1 MKWLIGWRRWISI
14 SNPTWHHGCFSCWRL
29 WYFYFNNIAKWHLI
43 FYVSNQCSIKYLYL
57 YLITRFFLSLS
68 GQVFKWS
75 HNRSIVCCSGGCVRP
90 ASGGLFTSSPLF
102 STATARC
109 HCTRDQ
115 GNNNRQE
122 GKLQR
127 ELPAILQENSLQYSL
142 QYCRENFA
150 RPICT
155 TWLSLVMYSGY
166 QINLLLLTT
175 WTLLVAWDMVQNL
188 MNGPFH

>member
-1 MKWLIGWRRWISI
+1 MTSNFLRQQSLQYKIFISLFDNSI
-14 SNPTWHHGCFSCWRL
+14 FSITL
-29 WYFYFNNIAKWHLI
+29 WP
-43 FYVSNQCSIKYLYL
+43 
-57 YLITRFFLSLS
+57 
-68 GQVFKWS
+68 S